1 MPGDT
6 KTIICLANSR
16 KMSGRCVAGKALL
29 SNGFGDWIRPV
40 SSRPEKELSAYD
52 RHYDGTAQ
60 PEPALLDVIEIDF
73 LGKDPHPYQPE
84 NYLIDDRIYWR
95 LSRKATFAEA
105 LRAVDPMQP
114 DLWGLSSYSSYHGQY
129 DRVPIAD
136 APSFN
141 SSLQLIRVD
150 DLRIRVRA
158 EGANF
163 GNIKRNLRG
172 YFTYSGNQ
180 YAIMITDPIIEA
192 DYLTRPENTYPVG
205 VALLC
210 VSLGEPYQGY
220 AYKLIAGVILPP

>member
-1 MPGDT
+1 
-6 KTIICLANSR
+6 
-16 KMSGRCVAGKALL
+16 MSGRCVAGKALL
-29 SNGFGDWIRPV
+29 SNGFGGWIRPV
-40 SSRPEKELSAYD
+40 SSRPEKELSTYD

-84 NYLIDDRIYWR
+84 NYLIDDKIYWR

-114 DLWGLSSYSSYHGQY
+114 DLWGLSSDSSYHGQY
-129 DRVPIAD
+129 DRVPIVN
-136 APSFN
+136 APLFN
-141 SSLQLIRVD
+141 SSLRLIRVD

-163 GNIKRNLRG
+163 GNMKRNLRG
-172 YFTYSGNQ
+172 HFTYSGNQ
-180 YAIMITDPIIEA
+180 YAIMITDPIIETG
-192 DYLTRPENTYPVG
+192 YLNRSEDTYPVG

-220 AYKLIAGVILPP
+220 AYKLIAGVILQP